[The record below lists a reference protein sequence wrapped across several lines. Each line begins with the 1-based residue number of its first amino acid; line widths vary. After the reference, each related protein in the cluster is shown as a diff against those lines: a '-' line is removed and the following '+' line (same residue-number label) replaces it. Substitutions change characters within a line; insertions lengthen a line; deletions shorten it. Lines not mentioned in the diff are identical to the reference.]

1 MWRLERNAFIKDNL
15 LVEES
20 LFTSANGYLGVRGCF
35 EEGYGLPDI
44 SSIRGSYIN
53 GLYDRVPITHAESAF
68 GFPHIGD
75 KQPRILDTQQCE
87 VYLDGEKVLLSTEQ
101 FSNYSRTLDYKTGVS
116 MRTFDFYTSNGK
128 RAKLSFERL
137 ASFWIKNHFLYRISV
152 EYDGLIQLGV
162 FVDAGIENFTD
173 KDDPRVATSHAKL
186 MQCKELK
193 FEGNRVSCLMET
205 SSSKIAQATV
215 VDYRVTGTDN
225 YQITH
230 TRIDNQIMTAIKANS
245 SIVLEKVCT
254 YTDQLRFENCYESAI
269 LLADKAVNYSF
280 DTFLLHQAA
289 YLDAFWEHSDIMI
302 EGNAK
307 HQSAIRFMLF
317 QLLQS
322 TGSDEFSNVSAKGL
336 SGEGYEG
343 HYFWDTEIYILP
355 LLQMTEPVLAKN
367 LLTYRYHIL
376 PFAKQ
381 RAFELGHKKGAAY
394 PWRTISGIECSGY
407 FPAGTAQYHINADIA
422 YAFIQYYLF
431 NNDIDFLAEM
441 GAEVIYETARI
452 WLEIGNYH
460 DGVFMI
466 NSVTGPDEY
475 TAIVNNNYYTNA
487 MAKYHLHW
495 AEAFYRILSASDK
508 PDIVA
513 MHTRLC
519 ERIGL
524 DEHEI
529 LAMRDVSEAMFLP
542 FDATHMINPQ
552 DDAFL
557 QKPIWPFED
566 SKYPLLL
573 YYHPL
578 TIYRH
583 QVLKQADTVLAHFL
597 LEAYTTETVIKNSYH
612 YYEALTTHDSSLS
625 ACVHGIMASRIG
637 ETDKAFHYFEES
649 IELDLEN
656 THGNTKDGLHM
667 ANIAGTALS
676 VISGFSG
683 FRISETG
690 ISFRPECPSQ
700 WQSYQYRIR
709 YRDREIEVTVGAKT
723 TIRLLSGMPFDLKV
737 WDLNYTLVDVLVFSN
752 DRRCLL

>member
-1 MWRLERNAFIKDNL
+1 MWRLERNAFIKENL

-20 LFTSANGYLGVRGCF
+20 LFTIANGYLGIRGCF

-53 GLYDRVPITHAESAF
+53 GLYDRVPITHAESAY

-75 KQPRILDTQQCE
+75 KQPRILDTQVCE
-87 VYLDGEKVLLSTEQ
+87 VYLDGEKVGLSTGD
-101 FSNYSRTLDYKTGVS
+101 FTNYQRTLDYKTGVS
-116 MRTFDFYTSNGK
+116 TRTFDYLTQNGK
-128 RAKLSFERL
+128 TAKLSFERL
-137 ASFWIKNHFLYRISV
+137 ASFWIKNHFIYKIAV
-152 EYDGLIQLGV
+152 EYDGLIQLGA

-186 MQCKELK
+186 MHCRTLQ
-193 FEGNRVSCLMET
+193 FEANRVSCLMET
-205 SSSKIAQATV
+205 SSSGIAQATI
-215 VDYRVTGTDN
+215 VDYHILSTSP
-225 YQITH
+225 YHIAH
-230 TRIDNQIMTAIKANS
+230 TRIDDQIMTAIESNGAL
-245 SIVLEKVCT
+245 VLEKVCT
-254 YTDQLRFENCYESAI
+254 FTDGLRYENCFEMA
-269 LLADKAVNYSF
+269 LKLADEALNHSF
-280 DTFLLHQAA
+280 ETFLTHQKS
-289 YLDAFWEHSDIMI
+289 YLDAFWQHSDIVI
-302 EGNAK
+302 DGHIK
-307 HQSAIRFMLF
+307 HQSAIRFMRF

-322 TGSDEFSNVSAKGL
+322 TGADEFSNVSAKGL

-355 LLQMTEPVLAKN
+355 LLQLTEPALAKN
-367 LLTYRYHIL
+367 LLAYRYHIL
-376 PFAKQ
+376 PFAKA
-381 RAFELGHKKGAAY
+381 RALELGHSKGAAY

-431 NNDIDFLAEM
+431 NNDVSFLAEM

-460 DGVFMI
+460 NGMYMI

-495 AEAFYRILSASDK
+495 AEAFYRILSASDN
-508 PDIVA
+508 PEIVLKHA
-513 MHTRLC
+513 QLC

-524 DEHEI
+524 DEREI
-529 LAMRDVSEAMFLP
+529 LEMRDVSEAMLLP

-597 LEAYTTETVIKNSYH
+597 LEAYTTETVIKNSFH

-637 ETDKAFHYFEES
+637 EVDKAFQYFEDS
-649 IELDLEN
+649 VELDLEN

-683 FRISETG
+683 FRISESG
-690 ISFRPECPSQ
+690 ISFRPACPKQ
-700 WQSYQYRIR
+700 WQRYQYKIR
-709 YRDREIEVTVGAKT
+709 YRGREIEVTVSDIT
-723 TIRLLSGMPFDLKV
+723 TLKLLSGAQLDLKV
-737 WDLNYTLVDVLVFSN
+737 WDLNYTLDETLSFSN
-752 DRRCLL
+752 ERRCLI

>member
-20 LFTSANGYLGVRGCF
+20 LFTIANGYLGIRGCY

-53 GLYDRVPITHAESAF
+53 GLYDRVPITHAESAY

-75 KQPRILDTQQCE
+75 KQPRILDTQVCE
-87 VYLDGEKVLLSTEQ
+87 VYLDGEKVGLSTGQ
-101 FSNYSRTLDYKTGVS
+101 FTNYHRTLDYKTGVS
-116 MRTFDFYTSNGK
+116 TRSFIYSTLNGK
-128 RAKLSFERL
+128 IAKLSFERL
-137 ASFWIKNHFLYRISV
+137 ASFWIKNHFIYKIAV
-152 EYDGLIQLGV
+152 EYDGLIQLGA

-186 MQCKELK
+186 MHCRTLQ
-193 FEGNRVSCLMET
+193 FEANRVSCLMET
-205 SSSKIAQATV
+205 SSSGIAQATV
-215 VDYRVTGTDN
+215 VDYHIASTHP
-225 YQITH
+225 YHIAH
-230 TRIDNQIMTAIKANS
+230 TRIDDQIMTVIEANGAL
-245 SIVLEKVCT
+245 VLEKVCT
-254 YTDQLRFENCYESAI
+254 FTDGLRYENCFETA
-269 LLADKAVNYSF
+269 LKLADEALHYSYE
-280 DTFLLHQAA
+280 TFLTHQKS
-289 YLDAFWEHSDIMI
+289 YLDAFWQHSDII
-302 EGNAK
+302 IDGHDK
-307 HQSAIRFMLF
+307 HQSAIRFMRF

-322 TGSDEFSNVSAKGL
+322 TGADEFSNVSAKGL

-355 LLQMTEPVLAKN
+355 LLQMTEPTLAKN
-367 LLTYRYHIL
+367 LLAYRYHIL
-376 PFAKQ
+376 PFAKA
-381 RAFELGHKKGAAY
+381 RALELGHSKGAAY

-431 NNDIDFLAEM
+431 NNDISFLAEM

-460 DGVFMI
+460 NGMFMI

-495 AEAFYRILSASDK
+495 AEAFYRILSASNN
-508 PDIVA
+508 PEIVLKHA
-513 MHTRLC
+513 ALC
-519 ERIGL
+519 EKIGL
-524 DEHEI
+524 DEREI
-529 LAMRDVSEAMFLP
+529 LEMRDVSEAMLLP
-542 FDATHMINPQ
+542 FDATLMINPQ

-597 LEAYTTETVIKNSYH
+597 LEAYTTESVIKNSYH

-637 ETDKAFHYFEES
+637 EVDKAFQYFEDS
-649 IELDLEN
+649 VELDLEN

-683 FRISETG
+683 FRISDSG
-690 ISFRPECPSQ
+690 ISFRPACPKQ
-700 WQSYQYRIR
+700 WQRYQYKIR
-709 YRDREIEVTVGAKT
+709 YRGREIEVTVSDT
-723 TIRLLSGMPFDLKV
+723 TTLKLLSGAPFDLKV
-737 WDLNYTLVDVLVFSN
+737 WDLSYTLDDTLCFSN
-752 DRRCLL
+752 ERRCLI